1 MKQPNYIFESS
12 RLGFRVWEE
21 SDLGAFSRMNADE
34 DVMRFFPSVQTREQ
48 SRAFIERVQN
58 HQQTHGFCYF
68 VVDELTS
75 GDFIGFIGAS
85 HQDFEA
91 PFTPCV
97 DLGWRL
103 LPEFWGKGYAQEGA
117 NAVLVFLEKFDL
129 NAVYAVA
136 PSANVP
142 SIKVMERIGM
152 TRRGEFRHP
161 ALVDSPDLVDCVY
174 YSKALIE

>member
-21 SDLGAFSRMNADE
+21 SDLDAFSRMNADE

-48 SRAFIERVQN
+48 SRAFIERMQE

-103 LPEFWGKGYAQEGA
+103 LPAFWGKGYAQEGA
-117 NAVLVFLEKFDL
+117 KAVMVYLEHFNLKE
-129 NAVYAVA
+129 VYAVA
-136 PSANVP
+136 PSANTS
-142 SIKVMERIGM
+142 SIKAMEGIGM
-152 TRRGEFRHP
+152 IKRGEFQHP
-161 ALVDSPDLVDCVY
+161 ALVQIPRLVDCVY
-174 YSKALIE
+174 YHKSLK